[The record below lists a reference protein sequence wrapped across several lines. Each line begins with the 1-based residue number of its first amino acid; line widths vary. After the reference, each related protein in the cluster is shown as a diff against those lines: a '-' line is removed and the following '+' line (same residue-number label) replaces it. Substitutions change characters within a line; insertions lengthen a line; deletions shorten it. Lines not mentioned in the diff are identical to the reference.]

1 MNNADSELW
10 NKIRQQF
17 DSAPYPRIPLNKSPQ
32 DDAGSLYIHNLATA
46 YYLRNQKVIDTK
58 DKIVLDAGCGSGYK
72 SLVLATANPGAKI
85 VGIDISAESVKLA
98 KQRLEYHGFDNAEF
112 HVLSIY
118 DLEQLNYQFD
128 YINCDEVLYLFPD
141 VDLAL
146 KIMKSVLKPE
156 GIIRSNLH
164 SSLQRFS
171 HFRGQKLFT
180 LMGLMENNPEDLE
193 IDIVVETMQALK
205 DNVELK
211 SKIWNSNYEGE
222 SKKEHILMNLL
233 FQGDKGYTIAD
244 LFSHLRAS
252 NLEFIKMVNWRQWDL
267 MNLFKEPDNLPAF
280 LGMSLPEASIEEQLT
295 LFELLHPIHRLL
307 DFWCGHPQTRN
318 TFIPIDEWTDIEWE
332 NATVHLHPQF
342 NNSLIRSNVIDCVSE
357 GKTFRIYKN
366 LAVTEDFVY
375 IDSSM
380 ALCLLFLLETSL
392 PMMSLVEKWQKFRP
406 LDPLTGELIE
416 NVKVFKL
423 LQKLLTVLEDFNLI
437 MLETRS

>member
-1 MNNADSELW
+1 MNNYNSEMW

-17 DSAPYPRIPLNKSPQ
+17 DSLPYPNYPLDKSPKE
-32 DDAGSLYIHNLATA
+32 DHTELYIHNLATA
-46 YYLRNQKVIDTK
+46 YYLKNQKLINTK
-58 DKIVLDAGCGSGYK
+58 DKLILDAGCGSGYK
-72 SLVLATANPGAKI
+72 SLILAEANPGAKI
-85 VGIDISAESVKLA
+85 VGIDISEESVKLA
-98 KQRLEYHGFDNAEF
+98 KQRLDYYGFEHTEF
-112 HVLSIY
+112 YALSIY
-118 DLEQLNYQFD
+118 DLEQLNYKFD
-128 YINCDEVLYLFPD
+128 YINCDETLYLLPNIN
-141 VDLAL
+141 LAL
-146 KIMKSVLKPE
+146 AAMKAVLKLE

-164 SSLQRFS
+164 SSTQRFR
-171 HFRGQKLFT
+171 HFRAQKVFQM
-180 LMGLMENNPEDLE
+180 MGFMDENPGELE
-193 IDIVVETMQALK
+193 IEMVAEIMNSLQENT
-205 DNVELK
+205 ELK
-211 SKIWNSNYEGE
+211 AKLWNINKHEYEG
-222 SKKEHILMNLL
+222 KYGKEIILVNYLL
-233 FQGDKGYTIAD
+233 QGDKGFTIND
-244 LFSHLRAS
+244 LFSAFRS
-252 NLEFIKMVNWRQWDL
+252 TDLEFIKMVNWRQWDL

-423 LQKLLTVLEDFNLI
+423 LQKLLTV
-437 MLETRS
+437 